1 MKKFSVA
8 GWLSGVFMGI
18 AIVVV
23 ICLIAT
29 YMRGGNGHN
38 SVGNGNPDCVEWF
51 EDTGIDVKN
60 HQNRMYNIVKD
71 QNGFL
76 YYSSDVEGA
85 LAPVLNEF
93 GLPTK
98 DVELFD

>member
-1 MKKFSVA
+1 MKKNSIADVI
-8 GWLSGVFMGI
+8 SGIFIMI
-18 AIVVV
+18 AVVV
-23 ICLIAT
+23 VVSLIGL
-29 YMRGGNGHN
+29 YIRGGNVHN
-38 SVGNGNPDCVEWF
+38 SVGNGKPDCVEWF

-60 HQNRMYNIVKD
+60 FQNRMYNIVKD

-85 LAPVLNEF
+85 LTPVLNEF